1 MLLTIGGWLL
11 VIGMLMA
18 QPNCVLTH
26 YSSEQ
31 GLSQNS
37 IMSMAQDKNGNLW
50 FATWDGINR
59 FNGYDFKVYKASM
72 ENQLALANNRVDVI
86 RVDDYNKIWLQTYD
100 GQIFRLDQTTEK
112 FEQVPLGNE
121 RCEYLRTLSN
131 GNFWLLLKGDGAIRV
146 KTNPDDLT
154 LTTTAYAVGNE
165 NGGDRTR
172 VMDVFLDPKG
182 QEWLL
187 TKNGLMKVEEEQS
200 TSYFV
205 QSEKRKGSSSQAF
218 YSACCMN
225 DTVYFASDRGR
236 IWCYSLRDDI
246 FKLWEIPLVDKIVS
260 IKQLNNELLI
270 ATETQGVL
278 FYEPYTG
285 RSRTFSRKNIP
296 HFPTDAIQSVF
307 VDSRQ
312 TAWFEMTEW

>member
-1 MLLTIGGWLL
+1 MLLVIGGWLS

-37 IMSMAQDKNGNLW
+37 IMNMAQDKNGNLW

-72 ENQLALANNRVDVI
+72 ENQLALANNRVDFI

-112 FEQVPLGNE
+112 FEKVTLGNE

-154 LTTTAYAVGNE
+154 LTTTTYAVGNE

-187 TKNGLMKVEEEQS
+187 TKNGLVKVEEGQS

-205 QSEKRKGSSSQAF
+205 QSEKRKGSS
-218 YSACCMN
+218 
-225 DTVYFASDRGR
+225 
-236 IWCYSLRDDI
+236 
-246 FKLWEIPLVDKIVS
+246 
-260 IKQLNNELLI
+260 
-270 ATETQGVL
+270 
-278 FYEPYTG
+278 
-285 RSRTFSRKNIP
+285 
-296 HFPTDAIQSVF
+296 
-307 VDSRQ
+307 
-312 TAWFEMTEW
+312 